1 MLKYKE
7 IIAFCMFFSLSF
19 VFMSKVVKSVDPI
32 VSTFITYGLAAIFF
46 FSVNVKSRKFIL
58 NILISNKKL
67 IFKINL
73 STLINTLLA
82 FYVVLYISPIAYIM
96 VFFAGLSF
104 FNALHNYRM
113 ISNLEKFINIAALA
127 LAVSISFLIS
137 NAGVYDTIVGL
148 GLTLISTL
156 FGAFY
161 MRESAHLHQETG
173 ISASQILSVRFF
185 MVIILCGTYSIFSID
200 QYGISFHDLA
210 LLSVIAITGCIVPLF
225 LMQKSIKKLG
235 AKVTAQFTPLT
246 PILCLIFMTL
256 VENERFSALEVSLTL
271 LMALAMLYQ
280 TMLKNP

>member
-113 ISNLEKFINIAALA
+113 IGNLEKFINIAALA

-280 TMLKNP
+280 TTLKNP

>member
-280 TMLKNP
+280 TTLKNP

>member
-7 IIAFCMFFSLSF
+7 IIAFCIFFALSF
-19 VFMSKVVKSVDPI
+19 VFMSRVVKSVDPI

-46 FSVNVKSRKFIL
+46 FSVNVRSRKLIL
-58 NILISNKKL
+58 DILLNNKKL

-96 VFFAGLSF
+96 VFFSGLSF
-104 FNALHNYRM
+104 FNALHHHRA
-113 ISNLEKFINIAALA
+113 ISNLEKVMNIVALA
-127 LAVSISFLIS
+127 LAISISFLIS
-137 NAGVYDTIVGL
+137 NAEVYDTLVGL
-148 GLTLISTL
+148 CLTLISTL

-173 ISASQILSVRFF
+173 ISASQILAIRFF
-185 MVIILCGTYSIFSID
+185 MVITLCGVYSIFSIG
-200 QYGISFHDLA
+200 QYGISIHDLA
-210 LLSVIAITGCIVPLF
+210 LLSVIAITGCIVPMF

-256 VENERFSALEVSLTL
+256 VENERFSVLEVSLTL

-280 TMLKNP
+280 TTLKNP

>member
-1 MLKYKE
+1 
-7 IIAFCMFFSLSF
+7 MFFSLSF
-19 VFMSKVVKSVDPI
+19 VFMSRVVKSVDPI

-46 FSVNVKSRKFIL
+46 FSVNVKSLKVIL
-58 NILISNKKL
+58 EILVSNKKL

-104 FNALHNYRM
+104 FNALHNHRM
-113 ISNLEKFINIAALA
+113 ISNLEKFIHIVSVALA
-127 LAVSISFLIS
+127 ISISFLIS
-137 NAGVYDTIVGL
+137 NAGVYDTVVGL
-148 GLTLISTL
+148 CLTLISTL

-161 MRESAHLHQETG
+161 MRESAHLHQETD
-173 ISASQILSVRFF
+173 ISASQILSIRFF
-185 MVIILCGTYSIFSID
+185 MVIILCGVYSIFSIG
-200 QYGISFHDLA
+200 QYGISFHDIA

-246 PILCLIFMTL
+246 PVLCLIFMTL
-256 VENERFSALEVSLTL
+256 VENEHFSALEVSLTL

-280 TMLKNP
+280 TTLKTP